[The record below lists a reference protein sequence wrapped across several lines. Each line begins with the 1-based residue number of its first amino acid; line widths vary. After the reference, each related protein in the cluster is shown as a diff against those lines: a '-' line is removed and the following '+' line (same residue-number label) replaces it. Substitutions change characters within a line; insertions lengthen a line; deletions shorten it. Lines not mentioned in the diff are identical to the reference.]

1 MKRRPRIQPEIAKEI
16 LDYFLRN
23 ANAADDLE
31 GIVRFRLL
39 EQAIFRCVT
48 EVSEALEWLVA
59 TGLLKKAA
67 ASSSRTLFSLNESM
81 RGEAEQFVND
91 GAVPR

>member
-1 MKRRPRIQPEIAKEI
+1 MTTNLPAHPEIAKEI

-39 EQAIFRCVT
+39 EQAIFRRVS
-48 EVSEALEWLVA
+48 EVSETLEWLVSA
-59 TGLLKKAA
+59 GLLNKTMTPGSKGAIFNLDELKRA
-67 ASSSRTLFSLNESM
+67 Q
-81 RGEAEQFVND
+81 AEKFV
-91 GAVPR
+91 RS